1 MIENEKMVFHGHL
14 IFSDDVVRD
23 TEKAVTACA
32 YDRLF
37 VLVDENTRKHCW
49 PILQRSAV
57 LRDAHLVTIGCGDV
71 CKTLETVVRVWQT
84 LGEQGATRHSCMV
97 CLGGGM
103 VTDLG
108 GFAASTFKR
117 GIDFINVPT
126 TLLAQVDASVGGKTG
141 CNFGGLKNEIGL
153 FSESRS
159 VVLSTQFLATLDW
172 AELLSG
178 YAEMIKHALISG
190 AEMWRELTAFDILH
204 PDWAR
209 LQRMVAASVAV
220 KERIV
225 AEDPTEKGL
234 RRALNLGHTIGHAFE
249 SWAMAKGRPV
259 PHGFAVAYG
268 LVCELYL
275 SCVKTGFPIDR
286 LRQVAA
292 FVREHYGRITYTCDD
307 YAELLRLMRHD
318 KKNTAGHINFTLL
331 ADLGEVRIDQIATE
345 KEITEALDFY
355 RDGQ

>member
-1 MIENEKMVFHGHL
+1 MTENGKMASRGRLVFSG
-14 IFSDDVVRD
+14 DVVRD
-23 TEKAVTACA
+23 TEKAVTARA

-37 VLVDENTRKHCW
+37 VLVDKNTLKHCW
-49 PILQRSAV
+49 PVLQQSDV
-57 LRDAHLVTIGCGDV
+57 LRGAHLVTVGCGDV
-71 CKTLETVVRVWQT
+71 CKTLDTVVQVWRA
-84 LGEQGATRHSCMV
+84 LGEHGATRRSCMV

-141 CNFGGLKNEIGL
+141 FNFGGLKNEIGL
-153 FSESRS
+153 FSESRC
-159 VVLSTQFLATLDW
+159 VIVSTQFLTTLGRTD
-172 AELLSG
+172 LLSG
-178 YAEMIKHALISG
+178 YAEMLKHALISG
-190 AEMWRELTAFDILH
+190 PAAWRELAAFDILH
-204 PDWAR
+204 PDWTH
-209 LQRMVAASVAV
+209 LQHMVAASVAV

-225 AEDPTEKGL
+225 AEDPTEHGL
-234 RRALNLGHTIGHAFE
+234 RRALNLGHTAGHAFE
-249 SWAMAKGRPV
+249 SWSIAQGQPI
-259 PHGFAVAYG
+259 PHGYAVAYG

-275 SCVKTGFPIDR
+275 SCVKAGLPVER

-292 FVREHYGRITYTCDD
+292 FVREHYGRIAFTCDD
-307 YAELLRLMRHD
+307 YPDLLRLMRHD
-318 KKNTAGHINFTLL
+318 KKNTAGNINFTLL
-331 ADLGEVRIDQIATE
+331 ADFGDVRIDQTATE

>member
-1 MIENEKMVFHGHL
+1 MIENGKMASHGRL
-14 IFSDDVVRD
+14 VFSDDVVRD

-37 VLVDENTRKHCW
+37 VLVDKNTLKHCW
-49 PILQRSAV
+49 PVLQRSAV
-57 LRDAHLVTIGCGDV
+57 LRGAHLVTVGCGDV
-71 CKTLETVVRVWQT
+71 CKNLDTVVQVWRV
-84 LGEQGATRHSCMV
+84 LEEHGATRRSCMV

-141 CNFGGLKNEIGL
+141 FNFDGLKNEIGL
-153 FSESRS
+153 FSDSRCVIIS
-159 VVLSTQFLATLDW
+159 AQFLTTLSRTD
-172 AELLSG
+172 LLSG
-178 YAEMIKHALISG
+178 YAEMLKHSLISG
-190 AEMWRELTAFDILH
+190 AEMWRELVTFDILH

-209 LQRMVAASVAV
+209 LQHMVAASVAV

-225 AEDPTEKGL
+225 AEDPTEHGL
-234 RRALNLGHTIGHAFE
+234 RRALNLGHTVGHAFE
-249 SWAMAKGRPV
+249 SWSIAQGQPI
-259 PHGFAVAYG
+259 PHGYAVAYG

-292 FVREHYGRITYTCDD
+292 FVREHYGRISFTCDD
-307 YAELLRLMRHD
+307 YPDLLRLMRHD
-318 KKNTAGHINFTLL
+318 KKNTAGSINFTLL
-331 ADLGEVRIDQIATE
+331 ADLGDVRIDQTATE

>member
-1 MIENEKMVFHGHL
+1 MVENDKMAFHGHL

-23 TEKAVTACA
+23 TEKMVTACA

-71 CKTLETVVRVWQT
+71 CKTLDTVVKVWRT
-84 LGEQGATRHSCMV
+84 LGEHGATRHSCMV

-108 GFAASTFKR
+108 GFAVSTFKR

-141 CNFGGLKNEIGL
+141 FNFGGLKNEIGL

-159 VVLSTQFLATLDW
+159 VILSTQFLATLDRS
-172 AELLSG
+172 ELLSG
-178 YAEMIKHALISG
+178 YAEMVKHALISG
-190 AEMWRELTAFDILH
+190 AEMWRELATFDILH

-209 LQRMVAASVAV
+209 LQRLVADSVAV

-249 SWAMAKGRPV
+249 SWAMTKGQPV

-331 ADLGEVRIDQIATE
+331 ADLGDVRINQVATE